1 MYADAVGQARTGS
14 LIEIRTLQAP
24 ALLASGNKPGAVT
37 ALVEAVSLAGSQCDV
52 RFFANEGAPMAAL
65 LGELVAA
72 QRRSPSAANAIPL
85 PYLGRL
91 VRAVEPDATIAA
103 RRTSPSAP
111 ARDPRPSLTSRPPGR
126 LVTSTSLMA
135 C

>member
-1 MYADAVGQARTGS
+1 MYADAVGQARTAS

-52 RFFANEGAPMAAL
+52 RFFADEGAPMAAL

-91 VRAVEPDATIAA
+91 VRAVSLTPQSPLGAF
-103 RRTSPSAP
+103 SPSAP
-111 ARDPRPSLTSRPPGR
+111 QPAT
-126 LVTSTSLMA
+126 LVHR
-135 C
+135 